1 MLLGIIMRLLP
12 KDKQLLLKLAMSI
25 TASLDTA
32 KEREKVAEYAMAMMK
47 SGKISVTDWSRLGGM
62 LGILTG
68 RH

>member
-32 KEREKVAEYAMAMMK
+32 KEREKVSEYAMAMMK
-47 SGKISVTDWSRLGGM
+47 GGKISVADWARLGAM